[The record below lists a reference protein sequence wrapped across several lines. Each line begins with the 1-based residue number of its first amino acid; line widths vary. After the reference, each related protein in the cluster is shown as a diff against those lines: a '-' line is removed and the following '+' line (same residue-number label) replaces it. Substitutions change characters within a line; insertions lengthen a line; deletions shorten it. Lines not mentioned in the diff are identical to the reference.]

1 MSDIDIAAEL
11 AELRRLDEEKTKANT
26 AATAAKDAHKQH
38 EQRVVDLMDRL
49 GLDSSRPRGVGY
61 TFTVVA
67 DKVKGQIEDK
77 RPYFEWALERE
88 PSLAEFID
96 GLSDLDNVNVPV
108 RERLHEALMNLSI
121 LKLSE
126 RQELLNSTAR
136 AHKDDEAPLPPGMG
150 FRPVP
155 YVSVTK
161 A

>member
-1 MSDIDIAAEL
+1 MSEINLADEL
-11 AELRRLDEEKTKANT
+11 AELRRLAEVKAEAGT
-26 AATAAKDAHKQH
+26 EDSEAKKAYK
-38 EQRVVDLMDRL
+38 EQEQKVIDLMDRL
-49 GLDSSRPRGVGY
+49 GMDSSRPRGVGY

-67 DKVKGQIEDK
+67 DKIKGQIED
-77 RPYFEWALERE
+77 RRLYFEWALERE
-88 PSLAEFID
+88 PSLNEF
-96 GLSDLDNVNVPV
+96 LD
-108 RERLHEALMNLSI
+108 RRHDHGSRAGFEAALHEALMNLSI

>member
-1 MSDIDIAAEL
+1 MSEINLADEL
-11 AELRRLDEEKTKANT
+11 AELRRLAEVKAEAGT
-26 AATAAKDAHKQH
+26 EDSEAKKAYK
-38 EQRVVDLMDRL
+38 EQEQKVIDLMDRL
-49 GLDSSRPRGVGY
+49 GMDSSRPRGVGY
-61 TFTVVA
+61 TFTVVV
-67 DKVKGQIEDK
+67 DKIKGQIED
-77 RPYFEWALERE
+77 RRLYFEWALERE